1 LPEIKQQAIEM
12 ALKGSG
18 VRDTARVLGIST
30 ATVINELKKAPELQS
45 VNHAFLEVRVPE
57 RIQMDIVK
65 AEGSLEVAERKQAVE
80 MDEMW
85 SYVGCKANQR
95 W

>member
-1 LPEIKQQAIEM
+1 
-12 ALKGSG
+12 
-18 VRDTARVLGIST
+18 LGIST
-30 ATVINELKKAPELQS
+30 ATVINELKKAPDLQS
-45 VNHAFLEVRVPE
+45 VNHAFLEVRAPE
-57 RIQMDIVK
+57 QIQVDIVQ
-65 AEGSLEVAERKQAVE
+65 AEENMEGPERKQAVE